1 MTIRAPAVIA
11 ARNGVMSAEVRVVTV
26 SFTPDEVSV
35 LAVTWPRPGKC
46 LAVVATSAERIPRR
60 NAEPLS
66 ATTEGVCPYSRSY
79 CPIGGLEAAEA
90 AGTVSIT
97 GARLTSTPERR
108 TWRPQVRALAVSVAS
123 DHVP

>member
-11 ARNGVMSAEVRVVTV
+11 ARNGAMSPEVRVVTV

-46 LAVVATSAERIPRR
+46 LAVVATSADRIPRR

-79 CPIGGLEAAEA
+79 RPIGGV
-90 AGTVSIT
+90 G
-97 GARLTSTPERR
+97 GGGGGGGR
-108 TWRPQVRALAVSVAS
+108 
-123 DHVP
+123 VPNGGG